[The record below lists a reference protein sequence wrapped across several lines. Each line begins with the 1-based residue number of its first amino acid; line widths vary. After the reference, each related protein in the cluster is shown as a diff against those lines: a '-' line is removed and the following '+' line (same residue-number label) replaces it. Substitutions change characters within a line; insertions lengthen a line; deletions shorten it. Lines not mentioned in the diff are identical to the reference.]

1 MLTEDRRRAIEQSGF
16 GEEFHL
22 VQPQNLAFWV
32 YCLLVVAG
40 AVVLAGQV
48 SIAAAAYSGAL
59 ISGVIAFGLLAVAY
73 LWFIHYEDRYT
84 TVPRKLAAAGFVW
97 GAVAA
102 IGAFALFGNDA
113 ALNLY
118 AKTFGASFAFD
129 WGAALTAPI
138 NEELAKGAG
147 ILLLLTLAPRLIR
160 SPFDGLIVGAL
171 VGLGF
176 QISEDISYAFIGAA
190 NAFGDVGA
198 AWTTIIARTLASI
211 PSHWMFSGIFGAGL
225 VWFIGRPQLPA
236 RKGLGAGLMLTA
248 MLMHG
253 LWNASSAIGG
263 GSVFA
268 WIVPTTVA
276 CLLIGLFVRVSK
288 TTVPVE
294 REWMRDI
301 MAPEVQLGVVTPAE
315 LDALAGSRSTLKSYL
330 RAQPSRRTAKHVLET
345 ERELAHQIAREN
357 GAETA
362 AVQRARAAVA
372 QARAANANRLEDH
385 NDDPASRDGS
395 TQAPVGGDR
404 RVRPTG
410 GHLGS

>member
-1 MLTEDRRRAIEQSGF
+1 VSTLAENRRRAIEQSGF

-32 YCLLVVAG
+32 YCLLVIAG
-40 AVVLAGQV
+40 GVVLSGQISV
-48 SIAAAAYSGAL
+48 AASAYSGAL

-84 TVPRKLAAAGFVW
+84 TVPPKLAAAGFVW

-102 IGAFALFGNDA
+102 IGAFALLGNDA
-113 ALNLY
+113 VMNLY
-118 AKTFGASFAFD
+118 AKAFGASFAFD
-129 WGAALTAPI
+129 WGPALTAPV

-147 ILLLLTLAPRLIR
+147 VLLLLTLAPRLIR
-160 SPFDGLIVGAL
+160 SPFDGLVVGAL

-225 VWFIGRPQLPA
+225 VWFIGRPEVPA

-253 LWNASSAIGG
+253 LWNASSGIGG
-263 GSVFA
+263 DSVFA

-276 CLLIGLFVRVSK
+276 CVLIGVFVWVYK
-288 TTVPVE
+288 TSVPVE
-294 REWMRDI
+294 RGWMRELI
-301 MAPEVQLGVVTPAE
+301 APEVQLGVVTPAE

-330 RAQPSRRTAKHVLET
+330 RTQPSRRSAEGVLEA
-345 ERELAHQIAREN
+345 ERELAHQIARDG

-362 AVQRARAAVA
+362 AVRQARAAVA
-372 QARAANANRLEDH
+372 QARAA
-385 NDDPASRDGS
+385 
-395 TQAPVGGDR
+395 
-404 RVRPTG
+404 
-410 GHLGS
+410 

>member
-1 MLTEDRRRAIEQSGF
+1 MSLTEDRRRAIEQSGF

-22 VQPQNLAFWV
+22 VQPRNLAFWV

-40 AVVLAGQV
+40 AVVLSGQI

-59 ISGVIAFGLLAVAY
+59 VSGVIAFGFLAIAY
-73 LWFIHYEDRYT
+73 LWFIRYEDRYT
-84 TVPRKLAAAGFVW
+84 PVPRKLAAAGFVW

-102 IGAFALFGNDA
+102 VGAFALLGNDA
-113 ALNLY
+113 VMNLY

-160 SPFDGLIVGAL
+160 SPFDALVVGAL

-198 AWTTIIARTLASI
+198 AWQTIIARTLASI
-211 PSHWMFSGIFGAGL
+211 PSHWMYSAIFGAGL
-225 VWFIGRPQLPA
+225 VWFTGLPEVPA

-263 GSVFA
+263 DSAFG
-268 WIVPTTVA
+268 WTVPIAVA
-276 CLLIGLFVRVSK
+276 CVLIAVFVWVYE

-294 REWMRDI
+294 REWMRELL
-301 MAPEVQLGVVTPAE
+301 APEVRLGVVAPAE
-315 LDALAGSRSTLKSYL
+315 LDALAGPRSTLKRYL
-330 RAQPSRRTAKHVLET
+330 RTQPSRRRAKHVLEA
-345 ERELAHQIAREN
+345 ERELAHQIARDR

-362 AVQRARAAVA
+362 AIQQARAAVT
-372 QARAANANRLEDH
+372 QARA
-385 NDDPASRDGS
+385 
-395 TQAPVGGDR
+395 T
-404 RVRPTG
+404 
-410 GHLGS
+410 

>member
-1 MLTEDRRRAIEQSGF
+1 VSTLAENRRRAIEQSGF

-32 YCLLVVAG
+32 YCLLVIAG
-40 AVVLAGQV
+40 AVVLSGQI

-84 TVPRKLAAAGFVW
+84 TVPPKLAAAGFVW

-102 IGAFALFGNDA
+102 IGAFALLGNDA
-113 ALNLY
+113 VMNLY
-118 AKTFGASFAFD
+118 AKAFGASFAFD
-129 WGAALTAPI
+129 WGPALTAPV

-147 ILLLLTLAPRLIR
+147 VLLLLTLAPRLIR
-160 SPFDGLIVGAL
+160 SPFDGLVVGAL

-190 NAFGDVGA
+190 NAFGDLGA

-225 VWFIGRPQLPA
+225 VWFIGRPEVPA

-253 LWNASSAIGG
+253 LWNASSGIGG
-263 GSVFA
+263 DSVFA

-276 CLLIGLFVRVSK
+276 CVLIGVFVWVYK

-294 REWMRDI
+294 REWMRELV
-301 MAPEVQLGVVTPAE
+301 APEVQLGVVTPAE
-315 LDALAGSRSTLKSYL
+315 LDALAGSRSTLRSYI
-330 RAQPSRRTAKHVLET
+330 RSQPSRRTAEHVLEAAT
-345 ERELAHQIAREN
+345 DLAQQLARD
-357 GAETA
+357 GGGDTA

-372 QARAANANRLEDH
+372 RARSA
-385 NDDPASRDGS
+385 
-395 TQAPVGGDR
+395 
-404 RVRPTG
+404 
-410 GHLGS
+410 

>member
-1 MLTEDRRRAIEQSGF
+1 VSGLTDDRRRAIEQSGF
-16 GEEFHL
+16 GEEFRL
-22 VQPQNLAFWV
+22 VQPQNAAFWI

-40 AVVLAGQV
+40 AVVLSGQI

-59 ISGVIAFGLLAVAY
+59 ISGLIAFGLLAVAY
-73 LWFIHYEDRYT
+73 LWFIRYEDRYT

-102 IGAFALFGNDA
+102 IGAFALLGNDA
-113 ALNLY
+113 VMNLY

-138 NEELAKGAG
+138 DEELAKGAG

-190 NAFGDVGA
+190 NAFGDLGA

-211 PSHWMFSGIFGAGL
+211 PSHWMFSAVFGAGL
-225 VWFIGRPQLPA
+225 VWFIGRPEVPA
-236 RKGLGAGLMLTA
+236 RKWLGAGLMLTA

-253 LWNASSAIGG
+253 LWDASSAIAGD
-263 GSVFA
+263 SVFA

-276 CLLIGLFVRVSK
+276 CALIGVFVWVYK
-288 TTVPVE
+288 TSVPVE
-294 REWMRDI
+294 REWIREL
-301 MAPEVQLGVVTPAE
+301 MAPEVQLGVVTQAE
-315 LDALAGSRSTLKSYL
+315 LDALGGSRSTLKSYL
-330 RAQPSRRTAKHVLET
+330 RTQPSRRRAERVLEA
-345 ERELAHQIAREN
+345 ERALAHQIARDG

-362 AVQRARAAVA
+362 AVKRARATVA
-372 QARAANANRLEDH
+372 QARAA
-385 NDDPASRDGS
+385 
-395 TQAPVGGDR
+395 
-404 RVRPTG
+404 
-410 GHLGS
+410 